1 MGSRRPQFFPLGLVV
16 LALVCVAPLQAEL
29 PQAATQEF
37 VYTSN
42 FGDGTVSGFSVNS
55 ATGKLTKIKGSPF
68 PAGIGA
74 GPLTHGRNGRFLY
87 LALLEQ
93 SPGGPCGNDLAQ
105 LISYGIAPATGD
117 LSQTDDVT
125 LPDYCPSSAVV
136 DSSGKFVYVA
146 LIDFGDTKVGAIAA
160 YESKAGVLTPV
171 GGSPFLSPIEVPF
184 GQQAAIG
191 TLALSHDGTVLY
203 ASDPNDSA
211 GILIFDR
218 DTSTGALTFRTTFN
232 SEMAFGAMAITPS
245 GKFLLAAPPSGPG
258 VYEYS
263 IGAGGDLAAVPGSPF
278 ASPDNSIVN
287 AVSVSPNGKFVII
300 AEMGG
305 LVVQSVTPKNGALS
319 LVPGSPFGGGLP
331 PAVTFDPS
339 GDFVYEP
346 GMAYRI
352 DSQTGVLSRIS
363 SFKTGSAPEAITAV
377 KP

>member
-1 MGSRRPQFFPLGLVV
+1 MGSPRLLCFSLGIAA
-16 LALVCVAPLQAEL
+16 LALIWATCLQAEAS
-29 PQAATQEF
+29 QVGTQEF

-68 PAGIGA
+68 PAGVGA
-74 GPLTHGRNGRFLY
+74 GPLAHSRNGRFLY

-93 SPGGPCGNDLAQ
+93 YQGDPCGTNFAE
-105 LISYGIAPATGD
+105 LISYGIAPTTGD
-117 LSQTDDVT
+117 LSQLDNVT
-125 LPDYCPSSAVV
+125 LPDYCPTSVV
-136 DSSGKFVYVA
+136 IDSSGKFVYVA

-171 GGSPFLSPIEVPF
+171 DGSPFLSPVEVPY
-184 GQQAAIG
+184 GQQPAIG
-191 TLALSHDGTVLY
+191 ALAISHDGTVLY

-218 DTSTGALTFRTTFN
+218 DTGTGALAFRSTFN
-232 SEMAFGAMAITPS
+232 SGMALGAMAVTPS
-245 GKFLLAAPPSGPG
+245 GKFLLAAPPYGPG

-263 IGAGGDLAAVPGSPF
+263 IGANGELTAVPGSPF
-278 ASPDNSIVN
+278 PSPDNSVVTTI
-287 AVSVSPNGKFVII
+287 SVSPNGKFVVV

-305 LVVQSVTPKNGALS
+305 LVVQRLTPKNGVLS
-319 LVPGSPFGGGLP
+319 MVPGSPFGGGVP

-339 GDFVYEP
+339 GDFVYVP
-346 GMAYRI
+346 GTAYRI
-352 DSQTGVLSRIS
+352 NPQTGVLSRVS
-363 SFKTGSAPEAITAV
+363 SFRTGSSPEAITAV